1 MSEAVS
7 KPSIEESYVN
17 LDERVLDP
25 TKLDGPLLDRM
36 PQPTGWRMLILPYR
50 GKGVTSGGIAIAKQ
64 QLDEDQIQT
73 VVGYVL
79 RQG

>member
-50 GKGVTSGGIAIAKQ
+50 GS
-64 QLDEDQIQT
+64 
-73 VVGYVL
+73 
-79 RQG
+79 